1 MALHSILPLVKR
13 AFDAINDVS
22 ILSDKTGRNFLRAQL
37 GSNFLG
43 AYIECYPLPA
53 RQSERLRCVG
63 RQKASRFSPLQLAPA
78 RDGLLICA

>member
-43 AYIECYPLPA
+43 AYLPFAGSSVGTIEVCW
-53 RQSERLRCVG
+53 
-63 RQKASRFSPLQLAPA
+63 KAK
-78 RDGLLICA
+78 GL